1 MDKINSNISADLP
14 PIAEHVGNFI
24 SGAWENAEAES
35 FEVINPATKE
45 VLAALPK
52 SSRETARRAIDA
64 AVAAQSSW
72 ARTSVWERANLC
84 AALGKAIEARASEL
98 ARVLSMEQG
107 KPIAEAEGEVGAAAH
122 GFHMAAEMVRYATG
136 EFVGGATEGRQV
148 ITRRFPRGVYAV
160 ITPWNY
166 PVNIPIEYIAP
177 GLATGNTI
185 VWTPAPTTSLVAVAL
200 MRILA
205 DAGMPAGILN
215 LVLGEGAVVG
225 DEIVSSPKT
234 NAIGF
239 TGSTATGHRIA
250 VQGAGKPMVLELG
263 GNGPLIVRRDA
274 DLRRAAEAAAFG
286 AFSNCGQI
294 CAATGRVLAD
304 AEIAEALAK
313 EIVGIAEGQRVGNPM
328 HQGITM
334 GPLNN
339 ANVAR
344 KVAEHVEN
352 AIENGAKCLT
362 GGRSMPELGSDLF
375 YAPTVL
381 SNVAPWMKIA
391 REETF
396 GPVVPIIALSGD
408 DEILRVANDTE
419 YGLSMAIFTSDIERG
434 LAMSSELS
442 AGIVNINEST
452 VYWETHMAFGGSSG
466 TKSGLGRIGGRHAIE
481 AMSEVRSVSIPFPK
495 YNATGR

>member
-1 MDKINSNISADLP
+1 MDRINFNASADLP
-14 PIAEHVGNFI
+14 PLVEKVGNFI
-24 SGAWENAEAES
+24 GGAWEGVEAES
-35 FEVINPATKE
+35 FEAINPATKE
-45 VLAALPK
+45 VLAILPK
-52 SSRETARRAIDA
+52 SSRATARRAVDA
-64 AVAAQSSW
+64 AADASRGW
-72 ARTSVWERANLC
+72 AGTSAWERADLC
-84 AALGKAIEARASEL
+84 GALGRAIEARASEL
-98 ARVLSMEQG
+98 ARILSIEQG
-107 KPIAEAEGEVGAAAH
+107 KPIAEAEWEVGAAAH

-136 EFVGGATEGRQV
+136 EFVGGATPGRQV
-148 ITRRFPRGVYAV
+148 ITRRAPRGVYAV

-166 PVNIPIEYIAP
+166 PVNIPVEYIAP

-215 LVLGEGAVVG
+215 MVIGEGAVVG
-225 DEIVSSPKT
+225 DEIVASEKT
-234 NAIGF
+234 HAIGF

-250 VQGAGKPMVLELG
+250 VRGAGKPMLLELG

-286 AFSNCGQI
+286 AFSNSGQI

-304 AEIAEALAK
+304 AEIAEVLAK
-313 EIVGIAEGQRVGNPM
+313 EIASIAATHRVGNPM
-328 HQGITM
+328 HQGVTM

-344 KVAEHVEN
+344 KVAEHVDD
-352 AIENGAKCLT
+352 ALANGAKCLI
-362 GGRSMPELGSDLF
+362 GGRAMPELGSDLF

-381 SNVAPWMKIA
+381 SEVTSSMKIA
-391 REETF
+391 KEETF
-396 GPVVPIIALSGD
+396 GPVIPIVALSGD

-419 YGLSMAIFTSDIERG
+419 YGLSMAIFTRDIERG

-452 VYWETHMAFGGSSG
+452 VYWETHMPFGGSSG

-481 AMSEVRSVSIPFPK
+481 AMSEVRSVSIPFPH
-495 YNATGR
+495 YNAAGA